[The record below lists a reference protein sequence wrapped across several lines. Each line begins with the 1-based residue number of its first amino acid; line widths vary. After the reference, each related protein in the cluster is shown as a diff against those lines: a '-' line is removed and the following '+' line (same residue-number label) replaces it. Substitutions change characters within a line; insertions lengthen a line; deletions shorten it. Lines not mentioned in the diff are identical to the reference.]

1 MQPAPIAYVTFV
13 VPMATPVTIPVEI
26 PTVAFDGL
34 LLTQVPP
41 VVLLESVTVW
51 PTQTTFSPRLAGIA
65 GFTVIV
71 CTRAHPLALV

>member
-13 VPMATPVTIPVEI
+13 VPMATPVTTPVEM
-26 PTVAFDGL
+26 PTVALDGV

-41 VVLLESVTVW
+41 VVLLESVTVC
-51 PTQTTFSPRLAGIA
+51 PTQTTLSPRLAGIA

-71 CTRAHPLALV
+71 WTRAHPAAFV